1 MRIAHREVVVRLRE
15 PFISNTGVTTEVR
28 QRIVEL
34 DWDGHTGY
42 GTARGASAA
51 ELAACEPLL
60 DGASPYEIRRVLHG
74 IDRIGGVD
82 GSGGV
87 GPATRAAL
95 DMALHDLLG
104 KACGQPLHRLLGLG
118 GLPPQPTALSIGV
131 CSDEELVVRAGELA
145 DWPVLK
151 LKLTP
156 EDDGSRAGVLR
167 SVYGGRIRVD
177 GNGSWT
183 PEQALKVAEELH
195 RHDVE
200 LLEQPIAPG
209 QLDDLRQVHERSPV
223 PVFADED
230 CGGPEDVLRLRGR
243 VAGVNIKLLKC
254 GGLAR
259 AHQMITLA
267 HACDL
272 QVMLGCKVES
282 SLGTTAMAQLAGL
295 ADQLDLDGPV
305 GLLDDPFTGV
315 RIDRGALIL
324 PSTPGIG
331 AAPTAG
337 PAEFATFAATYTQEE
352 D

>member
-1 MRIAHREVVVRLRE
+1 MRIAHREVVIPLRE
-15 PFISNTGVTTEVR
+15 PFASNTGVTTEVR

-34 DWDGHTGY
+34 DWEGHTGY
-42 GTARGASAA
+42 GTARGADAD
-51 ELAACEPLL
+51 ELDACTTAL
-60 DGASPYEIRRVLHG
+60 DGASPLEIQRVLQDVDSL
-74 IDRIGGVD
+74 DRIG
-82 GSGGV
+82 
-87 GPATRAAL
+87 PAARAAL

-104 KACGQPLHRLLGLG
+104 KACGQPLHRLLGLE
-118 GLPPQPTALSIGV
+118 GLPVQPTALSIGA
-131 CSDEELVVRAGELA
+131 CSDEELVVRAKELA

-183 PEQALKVAEELH
+183 PEQALKVADELH

-200 LLEQPIAPG
+200 LLEQPVAPG
-209 QLDDLRQVHERSPV
+209 NLDGLRQVHERSPV

-230 CGGPEDVLRLRGR
+230 CAGPEDILRLRGS
-243 VAGVNIKLLKC
+243 VTGVNIKLLTC

-259 AHQMITLA
+259 AHRMITLA

-305 GLLDDPFTGV
+305 GLLGDPFTGM

-324 PSTPGIG
+324 PTAPGIG
-331 AAPTAG
+331 AVPTDERTFPVPPGTPSAPS
-337 PAEFATFAATYTQEE
+337 PLEIHR
-352 D
+352 